1 MDWSAD
7 ALARFAHATHQSC
20 PGRTP
25 GPAQAARVAAAQ
37 AEADAE
43 KQSSPSIRAMF
54 DNSARRFR
62 ELAARFE
69 PVRIGG
75 RE

>member
-1 MDWSAD
+1 MPHIDLAPDELQD
-7 ALARFAHATHQSC
+7 A
-20 PGRTP
+20 
-25 GPAQAARVAAAQ
+25 AQAARVAANQ

-69 PVRIGG
+69 RVRING

>member
-1 MDWSAD
+1 MPQINLAPDELQD
-7 ALARFAHATHQSC
+7 A
-20 PGRTP
+20 
-25 GPAQAARVAAAQ
+25 AQAARIAAAQ

-69 PVRIGG
+69 RARINGG
-75 RE
+75 E

>member
-1 MDWSAD
+1 MLWHASHMPHINLASDELQD
-7 ALARFAHATHQSC
+7 A
-20 PGRTP
+20 
-25 GPAQAARVAAAQ
+25 AQAARVAAAQ

-69 PVRIGG
+69 RVRING